1 MVFLRKSRS
10 PLPRYAEYLYYAV
23 PLTVCLLQF
32 APQYIYAATQG
43 WTFNGEGFASRTTE
57 YIWAYCFVILFIPY
71 IFVLYNVV
79 TSMLVMYS
87 LYTKQR
93 AITRVLNSVS
103 HETKSLLSS
112 SSPSTAQDNLSASTS
127 QTLVS
132 VSPKERQQL
141 KLARSIY
148 KVSIRIALYPM
159 APLFGLIIMTIYYVK
174 QYFVTLTYK
183 SDVDDYVW
191 LTLMGY
197 FMFPGIAFINFVIFL
212 TDPAVVKVIAEVRR
226 TIRIKMGRTDNFKSS
241 GDGDGSYS
249 PGRVAGKKTSITIS
263 ESGVLSETLQVDSSS
278 LLSMYDLEK
287 PSNNYQSDG
296 RFGTPAALE
305 ESRPFVSAMDGLQ
318 DDAVMRRVRASGDNE
333 SDYQYLV

>member
-10 PLPRYAEYLYYAV
+10 SLPRYAEYLYYIV
-23 PLTVCLLQF
+23 PLIVCLLQF

-43 WTFNGEGFASRTTE
+43 WKFSGGGIELRTPE
-57 YIWAYCFVILFIPY
+57 YLWWSLLGYLFTSY
-71 IFVLYNVV
+71 VFVLYNVV
-79 TSMLVMYS
+79 ASMLVMYS

-103 HETKSLLSS
+103 HETKGLLSGLG
-112 SSPSTAQDNLSASTS
+112 PSTAQDNLSASASRTS
-127 QTLVS
+127 IS

-141 KLARSIY
+141 KLARNIY

-159 APLFGLIIMTIYYVK
+159 APLFCLVLYTIYYVK

-183 SDVDDYVW
+183 SDVNDYIW
-191 LTLMGY
+191 LITMSF

-226 TIRIKMGRTDNFKSS
+226 TIRIKMSRTDNFKSD
-241 GDGDGSYS
+241 GDGDGPYS
-249 PGRVAGKKTSITIS
+249 PGRVVGKKTSVTIS
-263 ESGVLSETLQVDSSS
+263 ESGVLPETMQVHNSS
-278 LLSMYDLEK
+278 LLSTYNAEK
-287 PSNNYQSDG
+287 LSNNYQSDG
-296 RFGTPAALE
+296 LFGTPAAME
-305 ESRPFVSAMDGLQ
+305 ESRSFVSAMDGLQ

>member
-10 PLPRYAEYLYYAV
+10 PLPRYAEYLYYIV

-32 APQYIYAATQG
+32 APQYIYAATRG
-43 WTFNGEGFASRTTE
+43 WKINGENVVSRTPE
-57 YIWAYCFVILFIPY
+57 YILVAWFGILLAPY
-71 IFVLYNVV
+71 VFVLYNVV

-103 HETKSLLSS
+103 HDTKGLLSG
-112 SSPSTAQDNLSASTS
+112 SSPSILQDNLSASAS

-148 KVSIRIALYPM
+148 KVSIRIALYPIT
-159 APLFGLIIMTIYYVK
+159 PLFCLVILTIFYMK

-183 SDVDDYVW
+183 SDVNDYIW
-191 LTLMGY
+191 LITMSY
-197 FMFPGIAFINFVIFL
+197 FMFPGIAFINFISFL
-212 TDPAVVKVIAEVRR
+212 TDPTVVKVIAEVRR
-226 TIRIKMGRTDNFKSS
+226 TIRIKMDRTDNFKSD

-249 PGRVAGKKTSITIS
+249 PGRMVGKKTSITVS
-263 ESGVLSETLQVDSSS
+263 ESGVVSEILQVHSSS
-278 LLSMYDLEK
+278 LLSTYDAEK
-287 PSNNYQSDG
+287 PSNNYQADG
-296 RFGTPAALE
+296 LFGTPAAME
-305 ESRPFVSAMDGLQ
+305 EGRPFVSVMDGLQ
-318 DDAVMRRVRASGDNE
+318 DDAVMRRVRAAGDSE